1 MADDPLFQ
9 RFGKAFPAGTV
20 LFTEGEQ
27 GKTMFVLQTGKVKI
41 TKVLGGEE
49 KTLAVIPAGEFLGEM
64 AILLNEPRSASATV
78 LEEVKA
84 LVIDSNTFEAMIKSN
99 TEIAYR
105 IIKKLA
111 QRVRDANQQ
120 IESLSIKDANQ
131 KVVYTIMRAV
141 KNQGQQLPTGNF
153 KIPTVRDELI
163 AQTGLD
169 QAKLDE
175 ILGKLQKANLLKIDS
190 TGMEVAPAEK
200 LNKFLEFLAMRE
212 QFGDFA

>member
-9 RFGKAFPAGTV
+9 RFGKTFPAGTV
-20 LFTEGEQ
+20 LFREGEQ
-27 GKTMFVLQTGKVKI
+27 GLTMFVLQTGKVKI
-41 TKVLGGEE
+41 SKRIGGEE

-64 AILLNEPRSASATV
+64 AVLLGDNRSATATV
-78 LEEVKA
+78 LEDVKA

-111 QRVRDANQQ
+111 ERVRATNEQL
-120 IESLSIKDANQ
+120 EALSIKDHNQ
-131 KVVYTIMRAV
+131 KVVYVLLRAV
-141 KNQGQQLPTGNF
+141 KATGQASETGMTRIGLQ
-153 KIPTVRDELI
+153 KTDLV

-169 QAKLDE
+169 ESKLDE
-175 ILGKLQKANLLKIDS
+175 ILGKLVKAGLVKVAAD
-190 TGMEVAPAEK
+190 GMDVAPAEK

-212 QFGDFA
+212 QFADFA